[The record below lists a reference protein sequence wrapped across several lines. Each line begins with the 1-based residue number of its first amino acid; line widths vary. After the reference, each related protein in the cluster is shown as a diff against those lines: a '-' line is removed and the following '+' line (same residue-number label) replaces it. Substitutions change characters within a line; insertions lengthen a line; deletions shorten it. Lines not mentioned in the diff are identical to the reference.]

1 MTNPLRSAAAVIGGV
16 ALISLIV
23 EPLEFTLVNAVADQP
38 IQDMAG
44 YFAVRNRPGILA
56 AKLVYNTLAAILGGY
71 MTARIAHTE
80 EMKHGAL
87 AAAVQTTA
95 LVWGF
100 TAGEYASSMPV
111 WMRIAIVLVMGP
123 AMMAGAWIRAQAA
136 GIYREPARDTEW
148 DNAPREEP

>member
-23 EPLEFTLVNAVADQP
+23 EPLEFTLVNAIADQP

-44 YFAVRNRPGILA
+44 YFAVRNRPGMLA

-71 MTARIAHTE
+71 MTARIAQTE
-80 EMKHGAL
+80 ELKHGAL

-95 LVWGF
+95 LIWGF
-100 TAGEYASSMPV
+100 TAGEYASAMPV

-136 GIYREPARDTEW
+136 AML
-148 DNAPREEP
+148 DNAPRGEP

>member
-71 MTARIAHTE
+71 MTARIAQTE
-80 EMKHGAL
+80 ELKHGAL

-95 LVWGF
+95 LIWGF
-100 TAGEYASSMPV
+100 TAGEYASAMPV

-136 GIYREPARDTEW
+136 AML